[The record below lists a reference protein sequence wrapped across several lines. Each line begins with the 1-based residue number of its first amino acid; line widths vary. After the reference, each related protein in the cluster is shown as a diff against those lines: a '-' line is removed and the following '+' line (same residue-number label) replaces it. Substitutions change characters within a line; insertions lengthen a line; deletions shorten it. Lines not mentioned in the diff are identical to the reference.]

1 MAGNYYADEAEKVV
15 KKLLPKFVE
24 KYESQ
29 HNFKLPKIEIVEIT
43 GQPHNIW
50 RVMSDGEKP
59 SFNYVG
65 VKVEVDVKD
74 GRIGRVK
81 KLITNTV
88 EKVLDSLGYEFNE
101 IYVEFIRT
109 SDLDKEKI
117 EKLEGLIHKLLL
129 GDRMH
134 KGWYSL
140 PYSDSYDDG
149 VDWIVRV
156 LPYQIQLSPSTVNNL
171 NVNENCIYEV
181 KIVLM
186 VESIFVGSEENNE
199 WEKVYGQHDLPEH
212 SWDEIQDNV
221 HKKIKD
227 FMPNICDS
235 SIEFKFMPRYR

>member
-1 MAGNYYADEAEKVV
+1 MAGNYYMDEVEKVV

-50 RVMSDGEKP
+50 RVMSHGEKP
-59 SFNYVG
+59 SFNYIG

-88 EKVLDSLGYEFNE
+88 EKVFDSLGYEFNE
-101 IYVEFIRT
+101 IYVEFIKT
-109 SDLDKEKI
+109 SDLAKEKI
-117 EKLEGLIHKLLL
+117 EKLEGLIRKLLL
-129 GDRMH
+129 GDRMY

-140 PYSDSYDDG
+140 PYSDSYDEG
-149 VDWIVRV
+149 VDWIVRA
-156 LPYQIQLSPSTVNNL
+156 LPYQIQLSQSTVNNL

-199 WEKVYGQHDLPEH
+199 WERAYGINDLPES

-221 HKKIKD
+221 YKKIKD

>member
-1 MAGNYYADEAEKVV
+1 MAGNYYMDEVEKVV

-29 HNFKLPKIEIVEIT
+29 HNFKLPKIDIVEMT

-129 GDRMH
+129 GDRMY

-199 WEKVYGQHDLPEH
+199 WEKAYGINDLPES

-221 HKKIKD
+221 YKKIKD